1 MFVDS
6 KLDCKKHMQ
15 NVFDKVSKAIE
26 LLRKLQKTLSRPSL
40 ITICKS
46 FIRPHLNY
54 GDVIYDQAYN
64 ITFHQKS
71 ESIQYNSALA
81 TTGAVR
87 GTSKEQLHPGLRFEY
102 IESKR

>member
-64 ITFHQKS
+64 ITFHWKL

-81 TTGAVR
+81 TTGAIT
-87 GTSKEQLHPGLRFEY
+87 GTSRFWD
-102 IESKR
+102 IWIRF